1 MELPDISPSSILEM
15 KQKLE
20 KKDSGFHTMSFKNTN
35 YVSAEEEQANY
46 VRRFSSSQNEEEF
59 ELPSACHATRR
70 QSQMDGSLFE
80 RQSLL
85 VDSRQQRRS
94 SLPVINPPWRTDR
107 TQQDYELED
116 LKGSSSCQQGASS
129 SGSYHANTWTGG
141 APVVRFDKM
150 KRINILKTELSRIQ
164 TELKSLG
171 ELECEVSF
179 V

>member
-35 YVSAEEEQANY
+35 YVSAEEEQAS
-46 VRRFSSSQNEEEF
+46 VIKRFSSQNEDF
-59 ELPSACHATRR
+59 ELPTNCQANRR

-80 RQSLL
+80 KQSLL
-85 VDSRQQRRS
+85 VDSTNQQRRS
-94 SLPVINPPWRTDR
+94 SLPVINALWRTDKSS
-107 TQQDYELED
+107 QDLEMED
-116 LKGSSSCQQGASS
+116 LQGSSSAHQGA
-129 SGSYHANTWTGG
+129 HANTWTGG
-141 APVVRFDKM
+141 APVAKFDKL